1 MLSQLKNM
9 PKIKPFK
16 AILPSQAKAAE
27 VVVGLENLSISS
39 AKAIGSVNPYS
50 FVHLLVP
57 KIENYYLRGSKQEIA
72 FKNIAENF
80 DDFINDKILVKDKE
94 EAIYIYTKTKN
105 ENIKTGIWTVSNI
118 DDYISNHIKKHE
130 LTRLER
136 EKGLIEYLQQTGLDA
151 NPVLITHHKNDSL
164 TEIIEIEKLQSAHLD
179 FKIAD
184 EKHQI
189 WRIANNEIINKI
201 QRIFTE
207 MPYTY
212 IADGHHRA
220 AAACS
225 YGTKMRL
232 LNLKHNGSEE
242 YNYFSSVYISDDQ
255 LEILP
260 FHRFLK
266 LNHLFDHVEV
276 LEFLKNNI
284 KIIEIKP
291 QNLIPNQEHLIG
303 FYYQQKAYQIN
314 LNNYLNKDVLHDLDV
329 SLLQKLILKP
339 LFNVNDPRED
349 EKLYFLGGEI
359 DLESHLQMIDN
370 GKYDLAFFL
379 YPTSVKDLMQIAD
392 LGETMPPKS
401 TWFEPKFLAG
411 LITHEMD

>member
-1 MLSQLKNM
+1 M

-16 AILPSQAKAAE
+16 AILPSPAKAAE

-39 AKAIGSVNPYS
+39 AKAIGSVNPFS

-72 FKNIAENF
+72 FKKIAENF
-80 DDFINDKILVKDKE
+80 DDFIQNGTLVRDKE
-94 EAIYIYTKTKN
+94 EAIYIYTKSKKGN
-105 ENIKTGIWTVSNI
+105 VKTGIWTVSNI

-136 EKGLIEYLQQTGLDA
+136 EKGLIEYLQQTALDA
-151 NPVLITHHKNDSL
+151 NPVLITYHKDDNL
-164 TEIIEIEKLQSAHLD
+164 EKIIENEKLKPAHLD
-179 FKIAD
+179 FSIND
-184 EKHQI
+184 EQHQI
-189 WRIANNEIINKI
+189 WKITDDLINIKI
-201 QRIFTE
+201 KDIFSK
-207 MPYTY
+207 MPITY

-225 YGTKMRL
+225 YGTNQRL
-232 LNLKHNGSEE
+232 LKLKHTGLEE
-242 YNYFSSVYISDDQ
+242 YNYFSSVYISANQ

-266 LNHLFDHVEV
+266 LNHLFDHIEV
-276 LEFLKNNI
+276 IEFLDNNFEI
-284 KIIEIKP
+284 LEIEPK
-291 QNLIPNQEHLIG
+291 NLIPTKKHFIG
-303 FYYQQKAYQIN
+303 FYYQRKAYQIDFS
-314 LNNYLNKDVLHDLDV
+314 NYLNENVLHDLDV

-359 DLESHLQMIDN
+359 DLPSHLQMIDN

-401 TWFEPKFLAG
+401 TWFEPKFLVG
-411 LITHEMD
+411 LISHEMD